1 MNVLLAINNLT
12 KKFGRKL
19 VLDNIS
25 FTFDNGVYGL
35 LGPNGAGKTTLM
47 RCLTKLYPIKEDVIL
62 FNDVSITKDKDY
74 LANVGYLPQKFN
86 LFKDLKVFEM
96 MMLMA
101 NLKKVDNKQ
110 AKIMID
116 DCINVVNLSDRINSR
131 IGTLSGGMIRR
142 LGIAQA
148 LLNDPK
154 IIIFDEPTAGLDPEE
169 RLRFKNII
177 SEIKKDKLIIISTHI
192 VEDVE
197 AVCDKIAIMNCGKI
211 IVNGTCREIQD
222 IAQNKTFLVM
232 EQDIPNIKG
241 DYVVQKKFEQNGN
254 RMLKILTNKPQTTEP
269 IAPNVEDGYICA
281 LKNI

>member
-222 IAQNKTFLVM
+222 IAQNKTFLIM